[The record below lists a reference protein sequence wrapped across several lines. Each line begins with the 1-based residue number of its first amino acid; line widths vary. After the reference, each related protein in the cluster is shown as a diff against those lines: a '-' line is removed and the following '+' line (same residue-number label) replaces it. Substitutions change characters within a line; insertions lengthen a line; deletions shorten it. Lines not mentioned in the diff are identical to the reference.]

1 MKALSLLS
9 SGIDSPVASYLISK
23 KFEVIAIHFDNQP
36 FSSKKIIKQVKK
48 LCKKLKIKKLFII
61 NHGKNQ
67 IELMKNC
74 NNRYRCI
81 LCRRLMFKISEKLA
95 KKYNY
100 KYIVTG
106 ENLAQVCS
114 QTLENLTT
122 ADKAIKITILRPLLC
137 YDKQDIINMAK
148 KIGTYDI
155 SIETGGC
162 CNVVPK
168 NPATISNLKVI
179 ENEEKK
185 INTNQLINNVIK
197 TVKIIDIK

>member
-1 MKALSLLS
+1 MKVLLLLS

-48 LCKKLKIKKLFII
+48 LCKKLKIKNLFII

-81 LCRRLMFKISEKLA
+81 LCRRLMFKISEMIADKIKA
-95 KKYNY
+95 KYL
-100 KYIVTG
+100 ITG
-106 ENLAQVCS
+106 ENLGQVCS
-114 QTLENLTT
+114 QTLGNLTT
-122 ADKAIKITILRPLLC
+122 ADKSVKITIIRPLLC
-137 YDKQDIINMAK
+137 YDKQEIIDIAK
-148 KIGTYDI
+148 KIGTYNI

-168 NPATISNLKVI
+168 NPATSSNLKFI
-179 ENEEKK
+179 EQEEKK
-185 INTNQLINNVIK
+185 INTEELISNSIK
-197 TVKIIDIK
+197 NLKLIDIK